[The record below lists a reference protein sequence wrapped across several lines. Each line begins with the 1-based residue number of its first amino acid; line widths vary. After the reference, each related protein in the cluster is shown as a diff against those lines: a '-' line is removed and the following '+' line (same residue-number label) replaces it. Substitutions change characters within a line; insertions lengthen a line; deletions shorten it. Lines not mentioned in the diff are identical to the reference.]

1 MLCIITTIRK
11 EINPFQ
17 TNAQFLYPPKV
28 SVSLWFSYVFTRYT
42 GHMILEVGLF
52 SQRSIFSNASFAL
65 FLMELFFLLSNILR
79 EEKFMKEVSAEEI
92 FAKFIFEIYDL
103 IWQSLFCKKQG
114 KCYLLQE
121 SQRKYKK
128 LGRTCKNLFRKNFF
142 CKQFFPLRYVIS
154 NSNML
159 NVEITIF
166 CRINRRCTNWINTF
180 QPNF

>member
-1 MLCIITTIRK
+1 
-11 EINPFQ
+11 
-17 TNAQFLYPPKV
+17 
-28 SVSLWFSYVFTRYT
+28 
-42 GHMILEVGLF
+42 MILEVGLF

-114 KCYLLQE
+114 KCYLLQK

-128 LGRTCKNLFRKNFF
+128 TG
-142 CKQFFPLRYVIS
+142 
-154 NSNML
+154 
-159 NVEITIF
+159 
-166 CRINRRCTNWINTF
+166 
-180 QPNF
+180 